1 MSKYFKTLWP
11 FLAFLLIFLGI
22 FYKIFLGLFP
32 YPGNLLVSWFYPYN
46 SGGWISYSPWITHK
60 EFIAA
65 DVVRQ
70 LYPWRD
76 LAIGMFKSGQIPLWN
91 PYAFSGYPLLANL
104 QSSVFYPLNSLF
116 FVFNSKTA
124 WIIYVLSQPVLAF
137 TFMYLFLRSL
147 NLSKYAA
154 LFSGLAFGFM
164 GYMAVWFEW
173 GVVGQSALWLPL
185 ILYGITG
192 YFKSKSSKFLV
203 LSSVGLACSLF
214 SGHIQTTVY
223 VGIVM
228 LSYYVFS
235 AFLTEKDFNK
245 GFRALISGAWFIL
258 LALGISAIQILPSLE
273 LLQLSARNIP
283 QSESLFYGFQ
293 LPYSHLVTVF
303 APDFFGNPGV
313 GNAWQP
319 NYAEFLAYFGIVTLV
334 FAVIGILYRK
344 KNKPIYF
351 FLCLSGLSLLFAL
364 PTPFSQA
371 LTVLHIPVLD
381 TGSPARILFIFQFS
395 FVVLAAFGVEAYF
408 LKKDFV
414 WKSLFLLIFIYAS
427 LWIFTMAV
435 HLFPQLAQINANL
448 GVIRRNLVVPTI
460 ILLASFVFIFI
471 GIKNNKYKI
480 LMFACI
486 IILAAVEYQYFLYKF
501 STFSPLDYFFPS
513 HPLTAYLEST
523 ASFDRVYGYDPG
535 RLETNLPT
543 QWHLQSPEGYDSLYV
558 KRYGE
563 LVNAGSQKPLTRSD
577 VLLPDSMPLNDSY
590 AKQVLLNILDVRYL
604 SYRDDLA
611 PKIWDPQTW
620 KFPDTRFKLIYQES
634 KWKVYENLNA
644 IPRVSIFYDFTVE
657 KDSSKIISTLFDKNF
672 PYQQKLIL
680 EEKLNNFV
688 SLKNTAPTAA
698 KIISYK
704 ANEIKIQTNTKAGGL
719 LFLAD
724 NFYPG
729 WAATVDNIPTKIYR
743 ADYTFRAVLVK
754 AGKHT
759 VIFSYMPE
767 SFIYGAF
774 ISTISLMGTAAILLK
789 KNKKKNQ
796 KSVS

>member
-1 MSKYFKTLWP
+1 
-11 FLAFLLIFLGI
+11 
-22 FYKIFLGLFP
+22 
-32 YPGNLLVSWFYPYN
+32 
-46 SGGWISYSPWITHK
+46 
-60 EFIAA
+60 
-65 DVVRQ
+65 
-70 LYPWRD
+70 
-76 LAIGMFKSGQIPLWN
+76 
-91 PYAFSGYPLLANL
+91 
-104 QSSVFYPLNSLF
+104 
-116 FVFNSKTA
+116 
-124 WIIYVLSQPVLAF
+124 
-137 TFMYLFLRSL
+137 
-147 NLSKYAA
+147 
-154 LFSGLAFGFM
+154 
-164 GYMAVWFEW
+164 
-173 GVVGQSALWLPL
+173 
-185 ILYGITG
+185 
-192 YFKSKSSKFLV
+192 
-203 LSSVGLACSLF
+203 
-214 SGHIQTTVY
+214 
-223 VGIVM
+223 M

>member
-32 YPGNLLVSWFYPYN
+32 YPGDLLASWFYPYS
-46 SGGWISYSPWITHK
+46 SGGWIGYSPWITHK

-104 QSSVFYPLNSLF
+104 QSSVFYPLNILF
-116 FVFNSKTA
+116 FIFNSKIA
-124 WIIYVLSQPVLAF
+124 WLIYILSQPVLAF
-137 TFMYLFLRSL
+137 LFMYIFIRSL

-185 ILYGITG
+185 ILYGITE

-214 SGHIQTTVY
+214 SGHIQTTIY

-228 LSYYVFS
+228 LSYYVFCAS
-235 AFLTEKDFNK
+235 LTGKDFNK
-245 GFRALISGAWFIL
+245 GWKALISGIWFVL
-258 LALGISAIQILPSLE
+258 LTLGITAVQIFPSLE

-293 LPYSHLVTVF
+293 FPYSHLLTVF

-334 FAVIGILYRK
+334 FAVIGIMYQK
-344 KNKPIYF
+344 KNKLIYF
-351 FLCLSGLSLLFAL
+351 FLCLSGLALLFAL

-395 FVVLAAFGVEAYF
+395 FVVLAAFGVEVYF
-408 LKKDFV
+408 SKKDFV
-414 WKSLFLLIFIYAS
+414 WKSLFLLIFIYIC
-427 LWIFTMAV
+427 LW
-435 HLFPQLAQINANL
+435 LFAFAARFLPEAKSVLPFL
-448 GVIRRNLVVPTI
+448 SVIKRNLVFPTV
-460 ILLASFVFIFI
+460 ILITTYILIFI

-480 LMFACI
+480 LMFFCI
-486 IILAAVEYQYFLYKF
+486 IILAAIEYQYFLYKF

-513 HPLTAYLEST
+513 HPLTAYLENT
-523 ASFDRVYGYDPG
+523 ASFDRVYGYDSG

-543 QWHLQSPEGYDSLYV
+543 EWKLQSPEGYDSLYI

-563 LVNAGSQKPLTRSD
+563 LIDAGSQKPLTRSD
-577 VLLPDSMPLNDSY
+577 VLLPESLPLDDSY

-611 PKIWDPQTW
+611 PKAWDPQAW

-634 KWKVYENLNA
+634 KWKVYENLYA
-644 IPRVSIFYDFTVE
+644 VPRASIFYDFVVQ
-657 KDSSKIISTLFDKNF
+657 KDNGKILSTLFDKNF
-672 PYQQKLIL
+672 EYNKKLVL
-680 EEKLNNFV
+680 EETPGNFIPTV
-688 SLKNTAPTAA
+688 NQAPTPA
-698 KIISYK
+698 KILSYNP
-704 ANEIKIQTNTKAGGL
+704 NEIRIQTDTAKDGL

-724 NFYPG
+724 NYYPG
-729 WAATVDNIPTKIYR
+729 WTATVDNKPAEIYR
-743 ADYTFRAVLVK
+743 ADYTFRAVFVK

-759 VIFSYMPE
+759 ITFSYLPE
-767 SFIYGAF
+767 SFVYGAF
-774 ISTISLMGTAAILLK
+774 ISIISLMVAVAILLK
-789 KNKKKNQ
+789 KNKKIDQ
-796 KSVS
+796 KRVS

>member
-32 YPGNLLVSWFYPYN
+32 YPGDLLASWFYPYN
-46 SGGWISYSPWITHK
+46 SGGWIGYSSWITHK

-76 LAIGMFKSGQIPLWN
+76 LAIGMLKSRQIPLWN

-104 QSSVFYPLNSLF
+104 QSSVFYPLNILF
-116 FVFNSKTA
+116 FIFNSKVA
-124 WIIYVLSQPVLAF
+124 WIVYVLSQPVLALI
-137 TFMYLFLRSL
+137 FMYLFLRSL

-185 ILYGITG
+185 ILYGITE

-203 LSSVGLACSLF
+203 LSAVGLTCSLF

-228 LSYYVFS
+228 LAYYVFC
-235 AFLTEKDFNK
+235 AFTAEKNFDK
-245 GFRALISGAWFIL
+245 GFKVLMSGAWFIL
-258 LALGISAIQILPSLE
+258 LTLGISAIQILPSLE

-283 QSESLFYGFQ
+283 QSGSLFYVFQ
-293 LPYSHLVTVF
+293 LPYSHLLTIF

-319 NYAEFLAYFGIVTLV
+319 NYAEFLAYFGIVALV
-334 FAVIGILYRK
+334 FAVIGIMYQR
-344 KNKPIYF
+344 KNKLIYF
-351 FLCLSGLSLLFAL
+351 FLCLSGLALLFAL

-381 TGSPARILFIFQFS
+381 TSSPARALFIFQFS
-395 FVVLAAFGVEAYF
+395 FVVLAGFGIDTY
-408 LKKDFV
+408 LLRKNFV
-414 WKSLFLLIFIYAS
+414 WKSLFLLLFIYAG
-427 LWIFTMAV
+427 LWIFTIAV
-435 HLFPQLAQINANL
+435 HLFPQMAQINANL
-448 GVIRRNLVVPTI
+448 GIIKRNLVFPTV
-460 ILLASFVFIFI
+460 ILITAFIFI
-471 GIKNNKYKI
+471 FMGIKNNKYKV
-480 LMFACI
+480 LMFFCI
-486 IILAAVEYQYFLYKF
+486 IILTAIEYQYFLYKF
-501 STFSPLDYFFPS
+501 STFSPIDYFFPS
-513 HPLTAYLEST
+513 HPLTAYLQNT
-523 ASFDRVYGYDPG
+523 ASFDRVYGYDSG

-543 QWHLQSPEGYDSLYV
+543 EWKLQSPEGYDSLYI

-563 LVNAGSQKPLTRSD
+563 LIAAGSQKPLTRSD

-590 AKQVLLNILDVRYL
+590 AKQVLLNILDVKYL
-604 SYRDDLA
+604 NYRDDLA
-611 PKIWDPQTW
+611 PKAWDPQTW
-620 KFPDTRFKLIYQES
+620 KFPDSHFKLIYQES
-634 KWKVYENLNA
+634 KWKVYENLNT
-644 IPRVSIFYDFTVE
+644 IPRAGIFYDFTVE
-657 KDSSKIISTLFDKNF
+657 KNDSKIISTLFDKNF
-672 PYQQKLIL
+672 EYQQKIIL
-680 EEKLNNFV
+680 EEKPTNFV
-688 SLKNTAPTAA
+688 PLKNTAPTTA

-704 ANEIKIQTNTKAGGL
+704 ANEIKIQTDTKAGGL

-729 WAATVDNIPTKIYR
+729 WTAMVDNLPTKIYR
-743 ADYTFRAVLVK
+743 ADYTFRAVFVK

-759 VIFSYMPE
+759 VTFSYMPE
-767 SFIYGAF
+767 SFAYGAL
-774 ISTISLMGTAAILLK
+774 ISALSLIVAATILLK
-789 KNKKKNQ
+789 KNKKKDQ